1 MQQSS
6 VSNSNAYSGSM
17 NGHGFASTRVRAAK
31 HRMDRSLE
39 HLRSLVFTGSYTALN
54 PIDAGLG
61 ITSKQRGDSE
71 RHMVFPV
78 SLAELLTVYPR
89 KGTGNFVLGLDSRH
103 RLIQF
108 DICDSRVGNVLIS
121 GVRGAGKTSLLR
133 TVGASLALENRQSDV
148 QLCIVELRERE
159 PIKRIGG
166 ESLRSLGDL
175 PHAIFPV
182 IRTVE
187 GGLGAIDFLTDE
199 LDYRRQRDIVDPLVV
214 IIIDGVDQMLKR
226 RERSLYRK
234 LGYLLNHG
242 PSSGY
247 RLLLSV
253 EDPIS
258 KEIRPLL
265 KHKLPLR
272 LVGKA
277 IDADRAWAAAGIAGT
292 KAEKLD
298 GSGDFIAV
306 RGDAS
311 HQFQCAYIGEEE
323 LLRLSRQLDIQK
335 GRVLLANPAAAAE
348 AKFDYRINGNANLSR
363 SLNGTADFKSE
374 SDRSEKPND
383 SGSDDWLT
391 ANWED
396 RFWLDSI

>member
-1 MQQSS
+1 L
-6 VSNSNAYSGSM
+6 G
-17 NGHGFASTRVRAAK
+17 
-31 HRMDRSLE
+31 
-39 HLRSLVFTGSYTALN
+39 HLRSLVQPGTQTAQKRTA
-54 PIDAGLG
+54 AGFG
-61 ITSKQRGDSE
+61 AAKIQRAGDE
-71 RHMVFPV
+71 RQIVIPV

-89 KGTGNFVLGLDSRH
+89 KGTGKFVLGLDSDN

-121 GVRGAGKTSLLR
+121 GVKGAGKSSLLR

-159 PIKRIGG
+159 PLNRGER
-166 ESLRSLGDL
+166 ESLRSLGNM

-187 GGLGAIDFLTDE
+187 GGLGVVDFLAVE
-199 LDYRRQRDIVDPLVV
+199 LDYRRQKNIVEPLVV
-214 IIIDGVDQMLKR
+214 IIIDGIKQMLKSR
-226 RERSLYRK
+226 DRALYRK

-247 RLLLSV
+247 RIFLSV

-277 IDADRAWAAAGIAGT
+277 IDADRAWAAAGITGT
-292 KAEKLD
+292 KADKLA

-306 RGDAS
+306 RGETS

-323 LLRLSRQLDIQK
+323 LQRLSIQLEIQK
-335 GRVLLANPAAAAE
+335 GRVLLANPATAIE
-348 AKFDYRINGNANLSR
+348 TKFDIGTNGNANLSR
-363 SLNGTADFKSE
+363 SLNGTAVSNSG
-374 SDRSEKPND
+374 SDRNEKPND

-391 ANWED
+391 AGWED
-396 RFWLDSI
+396 GFWLDSI